1 MKKLFFVILVIICLG
16 WMVSCPSFREE
27 DTEVASENTL
37 IDYERDFSSEFE
49 HPVTEQLYAELDSD
63 EVYDDKVL
71 FGYWFKPH
79 EANAMNIFLHKNNTF
94 EFRYYIVDENDSSI
108 NLFCKGTYTYDGRVV
123 RLSSKEGYDIPFD
136 GKLYYDHNGTNG
148 YLTDNNDSLYLIK
161 GV

>member
-1 MKKLFFVILVIICLG
+1 MKKLFLIFLILITLG
-16 WMVSCPSFREE
+16 WIVSLLPFITNGSGAYMANNYNEYGGGYVGSH
-27 DTEVASENTL
+27 DS
-37 IDYERDFSSEFE
+37 
-49 HPVTEQLYAELDSD
+49 VTEQLYAELESD
-63 EVYDDKVL
+63 EVYNDSIL
-71 FGYWFKPH
+71 YGFWFKPH

-94 EFRYYIVDENDSSI
+94 EFRYYIVDENDSCI

-136 GKLYYDHNGTNG
+136 GELYYDHNGTNG

>member
-1 MKKLFFVILVIICLG
+1 MKKPFLIFLILITLG
-16 WMVSCPSFREE
+16 WMVSLLPFITNGSG
-27 DTEVASENTL
+27 TYVANNFGENGSGYVGYH
-37 IDYERDFSSEFE
+37 DSVE
-49 HPVTEQLYAELDSD
+49 EQLYAELESD
-63 EVYDDKVL
+63 EVYNDSIL
-71 FGYWFKPH
+71 YGFWFKPH

-94 EFRYYIVDENDSSI
+94 EFRYYIVDENDSCI

-136 GKLYYDHNGTNG
+136 GELYYDHNGTNG

>member
-1 MKKLFFVILVIICLG
+1 MKKLFLIFLILITLG
-16 WMVSCPSFREE
+16 WMVSLLPFITNGSG
-27 DTEVASENTL
+27 AYMANN
-37 IDYERDFSSEFE
+37 YNE
-49 HPVTEQLYAELDSD
+49 HGGGYVGYHDSVEEQLYAELESD
-63 EVYDDKVL
+63 EVYNDSIL
-71 FGYWFKPH
+71 YGFWFKPH

>member
-1 MKKLFFVILVIICLG
+1 MKKLFLIFLILITLG
-16 WMVSCPSFREE
+16 WMVSLLPFITNGSG
-27 DTEVASENTL
+27 TYVANNYGENGSGYVSCH
-37 IDYERDFSSEFE
+37 DS
-49 HPVTEQLYAELDSD
+49 VTEQLYAELESD
-63 EVYDDKVL
+63 EVYNDSIL
-71 FGYWFKPH
+71 YGFWFKPH

-94 EFRYYIVDENDSSI
+94 EFRYYIVDENDSCI

-136 GKLYYDHNGTNG
+136 GELYYDHNGTNG